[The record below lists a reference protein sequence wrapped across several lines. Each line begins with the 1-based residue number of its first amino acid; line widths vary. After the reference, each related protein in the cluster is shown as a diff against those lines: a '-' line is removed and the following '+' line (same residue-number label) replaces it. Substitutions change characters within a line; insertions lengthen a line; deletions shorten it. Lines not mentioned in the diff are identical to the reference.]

1 VSAIEKFY
9 EEYDEWSRLE
19 HHRMEFEITKKA
31 LDAYI
36 PDGATVLDVGGG
48 PGRYSIYLASKGHKV
63 TLVDLSEKH
72 VRQAQEFA
80 REAGVT
86 LAGAIQGNALDMDG
100 LPLCESYDAVLCMG
114 PLYHL
119 HREEDRKRSLK
130 QCLKR
135 LKPGGILIASF
146 ISAYAPIIDSIKKFP
161 EEIEA
166 ERASLLNY
174 ITDGRN
180 YDGEGFTDAY
190 FIRPDDVEPFMTS
203 FQVTTL
209 RFMATEGFGSL
220 AEERLNQLNDGQ
232 FKAWVDTLYE
242 IAHHRVVLGC
252 CEHLLYIGRKG

>member
-1 VSAIEKFY
+1 MSAIEKFY

-19 HHRMEFEITKKA
+19 RHRMEFEITKKA
-31 LDAYI
+31 LDEYI
-36 PDGATVLDVGGG
+36 PAGSTVLDVGGG
-48 PGRYSIYLASKGHKV
+48 PGRYSIYLASKGLQV

-72 VRQAQEFA
+72 VRQAPEFA

-86 LAGAIQGNALDMDG
+86 LSGAIQGNALDMDD
-100 LPLCESYDAVLCMG
+100 LPLSESYDAVLCMG

-119 HREEDRKRSLK
+119 HREGDRKRALE

-135 LKPGGILIASF
+135 LKPGGILVTSY
-146 ISAYAPIIDSIKKFP
+146 ISAYAPIIDIIKKFP

-166 ERASLLNY
+166 NRATLLNY

-180 YDGEGFTDAY
+180 YDGQGFTDAY
-190 FIRPDDVEPFMTS
+190 FIHPDDVEPFMAS
-203 FQVTTL
+203 FPVIPL
-209 RFMATEGFGSL
+209 RYMATEGFGSL

-242 IAHHRVVLGC
+242 IAHHRSVLGC
-252 CEHLLYIGRKG
+252 CEHLLYIGRKE